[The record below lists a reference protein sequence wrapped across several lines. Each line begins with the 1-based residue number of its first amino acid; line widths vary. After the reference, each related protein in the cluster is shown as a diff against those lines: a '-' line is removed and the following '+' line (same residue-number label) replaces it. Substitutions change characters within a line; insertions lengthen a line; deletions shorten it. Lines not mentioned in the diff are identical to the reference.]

1 MMNKNTLI
9 IIEKIIINQGFSIS
23 QLMQET
29 TFTKRQIDYQIE
41 IINCILS
48 DVYHLKNDKL
58 IQANMPVCGETLKPL
73 EQIFANH
80 IEHYNFNHEER
91 RFYIYLA
98 ILCNKEYL
106 SLYHLTDELDVSKT
120 TIQADLKELKRELGG
135 YGIYISSDRI
145 YGYTLTGTSSS
156 IQNFLIKK
164 ISVQGPVIRY
174 FFKYHSVNFVDH
186 YLMTIRQVA
195 KTYGIS
201 FVESRFVEFVY
212 LLIILSLSRQ
222 IYGTEQIAL
231 PPVLPDNIVRLDE
244 YKFAKAL
251 LKELNLNLSEEKV
264 EYVSAWLI
272 GISISNLHDDT
283 PDKPFLLELLHQIML
298 RFQAISGL
306 PYADYN
312 KALAQLYSHFRPA
325 FYRNIYHLP
334 VYNPLTKQILEEYAT
349 TATLVRETIKPLNY
363 ILSVPFNNDELAYL
377 TIHFA
382 SLSSSKKYDT
392 LFRKKGAI
400 VCNAGTG
407 FSALL
412 KQQLGN
418 LFPEFDFFSFSYNH
432 LDAEFPYQ
440 NFNAIFSSSLHFKL
454 EGVSVPIFYVPSLL
468 SNQDKYLLSQKVYK
482 AFDSFNEPLP
492 SIHNLI
498 AIISKHAQVSSENKL
513 RNELINYFS
522 QNTSQPASSYAL
534 ALTDMINPNLIQ
546 TNITAGTAKEA
557 VYLSTQ
563 PLLKHGYITQS
574 YVNAVIETFEK
585 SAHHTV
591 IMKSVALPHAAP
603 DKGVLKPGISITVL
617 KEPMIF
623 SLTEYDPIKY
633 IFCLSAID
641 YNSHV
646 SAMAE
651 LVTFLEKDEFY
662 EILDRQCS
670 LDIFNYLGSYSFN

>member
-1 MMNKNTLI
+1 MNKNTLI
-9 IIEKIIINQGFSIS
+9 IVEKIITNKGLSIA
-23 QLMQET
+23 QFMQDT
-29 TFTKRQIDYQIE
+29 TLTKRQIDYQIE

-48 DVYHLKNDKL
+48 DTYNLKNDKL
-58 IQANMPVCGETLKPL
+58 IQANMPVCGETLNFL
-73 EQIFANH
+73 EQIFENH

-98 ILCNKEYL
+98 ILCNKDYL

-120 TIQADLKELKRELGG
+120 TIQADLKELKQELEA
-135 YGIYISSDRI
+135 YEIYISSDRI
-145 YGYTLTGTSSS
+145 YGYTLTGTFSS
-156 IQNFLIKK
+156 IQNFLIKN
-164 ISVQGPVIRY
+164 ITSIQGPVIRY
-174 FFKYHSVNFVDH
+174 FFRYHSINFVEH

-195 KTYGIS
+195 ETYGIS
-201 FVESRFVEFVY
+201 FVESRLVEFVY
-212 LLIILSLSRQ
+212 LLIILSLSQQ
-222 IYGTEQIAL
+222 IYGTEQIAF
-231 PPVLPDNIVRLDE
+231 PPVLPYNIVQLAE

-264 EYVSAWLI
+264 ENVSAWLI

-298 RFQAISGL
+298 RFQALSGL
-306 PYADYN
+306 PYTDYN
-312 KALAQLYSHFRPA
+312 KTLAQIYSHFRPA
-325 FYRNIYHLP
+325 FYRNVYNLP
-334 VYNPLTKQILEEYAT
+334 VFNPLTEQILETYAT

-382 SLSSSKKYDT
+382 SLSSPKEYDT
-392 LFRKKGAI
+392 SFRKKGAI
-400 VCNAGTG
+400 VCNTGTG

-412 KQQLGN
+412 KKQLSN
-418 LFPEFDFFSFSYNH
+418 LFPEFDFFLFSYNH
-432 LDAEFPYQ
+432 LAAEFPYQ

-454 EGVSVPIFYVPSLL
+454 EGIPVPIFYVPSILN
-468 SNQDKYLLSQKVYK
+468 NQDKYLLSQKVYRV
-482 AFDSFNEPLP
+482 FDSLNEPLP
-492 SIHNLI
+492 SIHDLI
-498 AIISKHAQVSSENKL
+498 SIISKYAQVSSENKL
-513 RNELINYFS
+513 RNELITYFT
-522 QNTSQPASSYAL
+522 QNTCQPASSYAL
-534 ALTDMINPNLIQ
+534 SLTDMVNYHLIQ
-546 TNITAGTAKEA
+546 TNISANTAKEA
-557 VYLSTQ
+557 VYLSTW

-603 DKGVLKPGISITVL
+603 EKGVLKPGISITVL
-617 KEPMIF
+617 KEPIDF

-651 LVTFLEKDEFY
+651 LVTFLEKKEFY
-662 EILDRQCS
+662 EILDKQCC
-670 LDIFNYLGSYSFN
+670 LDIFNYLDVTPIN